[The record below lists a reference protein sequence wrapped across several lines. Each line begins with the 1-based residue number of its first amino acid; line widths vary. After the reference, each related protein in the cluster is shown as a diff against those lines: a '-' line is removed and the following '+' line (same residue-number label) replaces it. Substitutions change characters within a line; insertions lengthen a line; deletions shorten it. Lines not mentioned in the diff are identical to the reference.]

1 MKIVI
6 APDKFKGSLSAF
18 EFCNAV
24 EKGLQKEMSKV
35 EILQVPLADGGD
47 GTIEIINHYMQGTFV
62 ELQVS
67 NPFFKKIKANY
78 LYGQQQQIAFIEM
91 AEASGVKLLNHQE
104 YNVMEATTFGT
115 GELIKDALNRGVKT
129 VILGIGGS
137 ATNDVGVGMATALG
151 YQFLDK
157 NNKSVHPVGKNL
169 SKIKRID
176 TSKVHPQL
184 KEVSFKLA
192 CDVSNPLHGPN
203 GAAHIY
209 ARQKG
214 ASEEE
219 VLILDQGLKDFS
231 KVLDKHFNITS
242 QKVIGAGAAGGMGI
256 GAKMFLNGELIPGV
270 ELIHEIANFKDKV
283 KGADWIITGEG
294 KLDEQTKSGKTIQG
308 ILNIVE
314 KTTKIA
320 AFCGK
325 VDLTKDECQELGI
338 HYAVDVMSKAENF
351 EDAFH
356 NTSKY
361 VTQLAE
367 NFAKHIICESE
378 TSSDQENQ

>member
-1 MKIVI
+1 M
-6 APDKFKGSLSAF
+6 
-18 EFCNAV
+18 
-24 EKGLQKEMSKV
+24 
-35 EILQVPLADGGD
+35 
-47 GTIEIINHYMQGTFV
+47 
-62 ELQVS
+62 
-67 NPFFKKIKANY
+67 
-78 LYGQQQQIAFIEM
+78 
-91 AEASGVKLLNHQE
+91 
-104 YNVMEATTFGT
+104 
-115 GELIKDALNRGVKT
+115 
-129 VILGIGGS
+129 
-137 ATNDVGVGMATALG
+137 
-151 YQFLDK
+151 
-157 NNKSVHPVGKNL
+157 
-169 SKIKRID
+169 
-176 TSKVHPQL
+176 
-184 KEVSFKLA
+184 
-192 CDVSNPLHGPN
+192 
-203 GAAHIY
+203 
-209 ARQKG
+209 
-214 ASEEE
+214 
-219 VLILDQGLKDFS
+219 
-231 KVLDKHFNITS
+231 DKHFNITS